1 MFVLCEEK
9 MANKTIGLVGRK
21 VGMTQIF
28 KEDGESVAVTVL
40 EAGPCTVL
48 QIKTEDGND
57 GYNAI
62 QVGFGSKKESR
73 ITKAEKGHLAKT
85 NTGAVA
91 AVKEFRLEQAEVSKY
106 EAGQVLSVSDV
117 FTSGTRVDIGGVSK
131 GRGLAGV
138 MKKYNFKGSIR
149 SHGVHEFFRHGGSI
163 GTRLTP
169 GHVIKGKK
177 MPGHMGAEKVTV
189 QNLKIE
195 SIDTDRNLI
204 MVRGGVPGANGSLVS
219 IRQAVKRKR

>member
-1 MFVLCEEK
+1 
-9 MANKTIGLVGRK
+9 MANSTLGLVGRK

-40 EAGPCTVL
+40 EAGPCVIL
-48 QIKTEDGND
+48 QVKTEDGND

-62 QVGFGSKKESR
+62 QLGFGSKKESR
-73 ITKAEKGHLAKT
+73 LTKADKGHLDKA
-85 NTGAVA
+85 GAAPVA
-91 AVKEFRLEQAEVSKY
+91 AIQEFRLEADAIAKFEQ
-106 EAGQVLSVSDV
+106 GQTLNVADV
-117 FTSGTRVDIGGVSK
+117 FTAGTRVDVGGISK
-131 GRGLAGV
+131 GRGFAGV
-138 MKKYNFKGSIR
+138 MKRYNFKGSIR

-189 QNLKIE
+189 QNLKVE
-195 SIDTDRNLI
+195 AVDTERNLV

>member
-1 MFVLCEEK
+1 
-9 MANKTIGLVGRK
+9 MANATIGLMGRK
-21 VGMTQIF
+21 VGMTQMF

-48 QIKTEDGND
+48 QVKTEDTKD

-62 QVGFGSKKESR
+62 QLGFGSKKESR
-73 ITKAEKGHLAKT
+73 TTKAEAGHTAKSGT
-85 NTGAVA
+85 APVA
-91 AVKEFRLEQAEVSKY
+91 LIKEFRLEQAEVAKY
-106 EAGQVLSVSDV
+106 EAGQVLKVEDV
-117 FTSGTRVDIGGVSK
+117 FTNGTRVDVCGISK
-131 GRGLAGV
+131 GRGFAGV
-138 MKKYNFKGSIR
+138 MKRYNFRGSIR

-177 MPGHMGAEKVTV
+177 MPGHMGAEQVTV

-195 SIDTDRNLI
+195 GIDSERNLI
-204 MVRGGVPGANGSLVS
+204 MVRGGVPGANGSYIS
-219 IRQAVKRKR
+219 IRRAVKRKR